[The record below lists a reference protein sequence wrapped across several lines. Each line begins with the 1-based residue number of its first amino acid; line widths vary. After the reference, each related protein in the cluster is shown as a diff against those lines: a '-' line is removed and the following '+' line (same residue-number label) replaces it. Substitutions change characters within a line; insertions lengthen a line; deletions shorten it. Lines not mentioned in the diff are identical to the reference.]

1 MSTKIK
7 GLGMIHRNGNG
18 ATELGLSIMAAL
30 SVAGIHSAISPS
42 LFTFAAFSRKPAEQA
57 IARKT
62 LFVSLGA
69 STVASLGIL
78 LVFKRVLPAI
88 IAQATGLGLFAL
100 GMVAAHSN
108 GVEEPTM
115 APKPEGFLGR
125 PPGSRLA
132 LPKFMLVPSTSE
144 HAQESDRTEGERI
157 ESEWPGRSAEAIR
170 IPGGLNYRVG
180 SQPAVMHIGG

>member
-1 MSTKIK
+1 MGAKIK
-7 GLGMIHRNGNG
+7 GLGQIRGNGNG

-30 SVAGIHSAISPS
+30 SVAGIHSSLSPS
-42 LFTFAAFSRKPAEQA
+42 LFTFAAFARKPAEQA

-115 APKPEGFLGR
+115 EPKPEGLKGR
-125 PPGSRLA
+125 PLGSRLA
-132 LPKFMLVPSTSE
+132 LPKFMLIPTAGEYPEEASL
-144 HAQESDRTEGERI
+144 TEGAWI
-157 ESEWPGRSAEAIR
+157 DSESPGRSARAR
-170 IPGGLNYRVG
+170 LIPGGLNYRVG
-180 SQPAVMHIGG
+180 RQPAVMSAWR